1 MSGRPPM
8 RPILEVRDEVG
19 ESQLLKQLRA
29 GQRPA
34 DRRDSHD
41 YGKFHEID
49 RRLWLDDLKAKE
61 VMTYGTLPGWDSK
74 IVPTVLLP
82 FSGVVACPV
91 FVGLVQAD
99 SPKPGG
105 PKPKYDREAAKTFLR
120 QFIRDHGLTTSI
132 TARGMTAKLVARL
145 ERWFDKTTGE
155 IPSDS
160 WLKDLVHDVV
170 NEFAAQRR

>member
-1 MSGRPPM
+1 M

-19 ESQLLKQLRA
+19 EVQLLKQLRE

-61 VMTYGTLPGWDSK
+61 VMTYGTLPDWDSK

-91 FVGLVQAD
+91 FVGPVQA
-99 SPKPGG
+99 KHAGG
-105 PKPKYDREAAKTFLR
+105 PKLKYERESVTAYLKQR
-120 QFIRDHGLTTSI
+120 IREKGKPPSHKQLWQM
-132 TARGMTAKLVARL
+132 A
-145 ERWFDKTTGE
+145 ERWFEDRNRKAPGE
-155 IPSDS
+155 T
-160 WLKDLVHDVV
+160 WLKGLAT
-170 NEFAAQRR
+170 EILKELSRAGR